1 VNKEKSVYLPREFL
15 EKLVRNDLRPPLVLT
30 GMAKKG
36 EDDDKQVWFAIGTNC
51 ANWRVVPLNL
61 VESIE
66 ALEIVPCRDHT
77 HPLVKMYFKKPN
89 SEDSMLFTSLAID
102 IIRAA
107 RDAVVKVLEHVA
119 LGALETAEF
128 KALKISLLAWIG
140 ALGFVHPSPSHNSTK
155 ESAERFGSLRWRS
168 RSNSSVLL
176 DSYDQIQNPLWL
188 S

>member
-89 SEDSMLFTSLAID
+89 SEDSMLFASLAIN

-107 RDAVVKVLEHVA
+107 GDAVVKVLAHVQA
-119 LGALETAEF
+119 SGPTVRSDCVQCLRDCRVQSPEDFFACLDRCARLCPPVAEPQF
-128 KALKISLLAWIG
+128 NEGK
-140 ALGFVHPSPSHNSTK
+140 
-155 ESAERFGSLRWRS
+155 R
-168 RSNSSVLL
+168 
-176 DSYDQIQNPLWL
+176 
-188 S
+188 